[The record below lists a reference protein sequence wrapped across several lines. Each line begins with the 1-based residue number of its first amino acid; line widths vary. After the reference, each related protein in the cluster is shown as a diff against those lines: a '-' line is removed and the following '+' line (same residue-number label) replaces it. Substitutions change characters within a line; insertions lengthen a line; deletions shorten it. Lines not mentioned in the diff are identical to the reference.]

1 VLHTNDDAWVK
12 VPLWGLLGY
21 GLALLV
27 VVPLTEGSPAGV
39 AGRLLI
45 PLVVA
50 TGFVVIVA
58 TSWKREWTW
67 RTYAATAPAA
77 VAVLTAA
84 LALVV
89 SLDPA
94 VDRQVATAAPVPVS
108 ALGPA
113 APATTSPAVTERQ
126 SPQAFPTFTAHL
138 GAPDAGANWVKLTD
152 PAIVAQDAQL
162 AGWAAG
168 LYAIDDVVAGTY
180 EHQLMPGS
188 PFRYIG
194 VNGHIAA
201 DSREAAGRAALV
213 STFGNRVATFPPRAD
228 GWLGCNGGQAQ
239 GSSAISCAW
248 VGEDA
253 AVFLRWD
260 DTGIKLGQA
269 ASTTRAFRD
278 FVAGG

>member
-1 VLHTNDDAWVK
+1 VRTTNDDAWVK

-21 GLALLV
+21 GVALLV
-27 VVPLTEGSPAGV
+27 VGAFVDASPTGV
-39 AGRLLI
+39 AGRLLV

-50 TGFVVIVA
+50 TGSVVIVA
-58 TSWKREWTW
+58 TSMRRRWTW
-67 RTYAATAPAA
+67 RTYAAVAPSA
-77 VAVLTAA
+77 VGVLTLA

-94 VDRQVATAAPVPVS
+94 VDRQVATAAPRPVDS
-108 ALGPA
+108 IGPTTE
-113 APATTSPAVTERQ
+113 ATPSLVASERE
-126 SPQAFPTFTAHL
+126 AYPTFAGHLTAP
-138 GAPDAGANWVKLTD
+138 GDGANWVRLTD

-162 AGWAAG
+162 AGWASG
-168 LYAIDDVVAGTY
+168 LYEIPDVVAGSY
-180 EHQLMPGS
+180 QHQLVPDA
-188 PFRYIG
+188 PFRYVG

-213 STFGNRVATFPPRAD
+213 STIGNRVATFPPDAD

-239 GSSAISCAW
+239 GTPSISCAW

-260 DTGIKLGQA
+260 QTDITLGQA
-269 ASTTRAFRD
+269 ASMTRTFRD
-278 FVAGG
+278 FAAQG